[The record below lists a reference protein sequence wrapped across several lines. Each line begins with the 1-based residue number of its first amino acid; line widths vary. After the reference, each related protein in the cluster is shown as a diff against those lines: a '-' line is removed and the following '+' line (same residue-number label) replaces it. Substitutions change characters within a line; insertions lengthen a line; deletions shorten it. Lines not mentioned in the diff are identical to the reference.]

1 MKSLEKSQR
10 GFSMIEVLVSLI
22 VIGVGMLGLS
32 GLQIVSMK
40 GTSNAHSRNVATML
54 AFELG
59 ERMRA
64 NPEGVA
70 GGYYANDDTCT
81 KKLNQCRVSFCTPE
95 EIAHIDVQEVK
106 CGVYKLGERE
116 GGVANLLSGGSL
128 AVSCVGGCDKPKAM
142 HDISISWGELNVH
155 KDQDASN
162 ATQSITISILP

>member
-22 VIGVGMLGLS
+22 VIGVGMLGMS
-32 GLQIVSMK
+32 GLQIASMK
-40 GTSNAHSRNVATML
+40 GTSNAHSRNIASML

-70 GGYYANDDTCT
+70 GGYYANSDTCST
-81 KKLNQCRVSFCTPE
+81 TLNQCRASFCTPQQ
-95 EIAHIDVQEVK
+95 IARIDIQEVT
-106 CGVYKLGERE
+106 CGVYKLNNRE
-116 GGVANLLSGGSL
+116 GGVANLLSGGTL
-128 AVSCVGGCDKPKAM
+128 NVSCVGGCDKPNAM